1 MGIEKFIRRIAVQTA
16 VYWGNPVDDGYGGLT
31 FDDPVEIKCR
41 WDISLGLRILS
52 NSEILVSKTG
62 ILASGGKILVNQDLD
77 VKGYLMLGVLNDLD
91 SDQIDNPKEIENS
104 FQIIAFSKVSMIRST
119 TEFVRTVFI

>member
-41 WDISLGLRILS
+41 WEDTAELITAADGEQYVTKANIM
-52 NSEILVSKTG
+52 VTQDVD
-62 ILASGGKILVNQDLD
+62 VN
-77 VKGYLMLGVLNDLD
+77 GYLLLGTLNNLD
-91 SDQIDNPKEIENS
+91 SDQMDDPKEVSGACRIRQ
-104 FQIIAFSKVSMIRST
+104 FAKVPMIRST
-119 TEFVRTVFI
+119 SAFVRKAMI